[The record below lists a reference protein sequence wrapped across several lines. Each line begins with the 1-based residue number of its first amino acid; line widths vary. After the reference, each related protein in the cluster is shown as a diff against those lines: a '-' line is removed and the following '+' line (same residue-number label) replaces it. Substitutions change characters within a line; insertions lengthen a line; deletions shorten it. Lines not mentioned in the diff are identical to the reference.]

1 VRNHDANPLGFPL
14 SVLKRD
20 VRDVKKLPLRIP
32 IRWRWSVLVSFT
44 VTLAIIVLF
53 FIIID
58 IEHDAWLENQAA
70 QAKLQVERLTDELK
84 LPLLSGSSTETGIAV
99 QGFLDKVPTV
109 LGVVIRFH
117 DGSVKSFGP
126 VQLDD
131 AVLKIL
137 TRNSTVMRLPLK
149 QLWYAKTAVYAHT
162 VMGTIIVR
170 FSGKQ
175 WERIADKLGQK
186 FTIAAV
192 VSVLLSGVMV
202 FLIAGRM
209 SRPIEM
215 LSEAALKVAEG
226 DYQIDLPV
234 HGNDELSDALSQ
246 FNVMA
251 HELAHKEELRR
262 VFGRYLNPK
271 LINEVFESGDVQMES
286 HRQEVSVLFADMVSF
301 TSFSE
306 STQTE
311 EVVRLLNRH
320 FEVFHR
326 VITYYGGHVDKYI
339 GDAVMAVF
347 NHPVS
352 EVKHVRHAA
361 LAGLAMNTACQ
372 KMGIKR
378 PDGDPVSFRFGLNC
392 GQAIVGNVGAARR
405 LEYTVI
411 GDAVNVASRMSGLGS
426 GCELVMSRKTFA
438 LLGEDFD
445 FQSIGVRKVKG
456 ISKKL
461 ETGYAMISSPQLRQE
476 IEHVVD
482 LAFNPRSDIDMWRMP
497 QPFDSSDIPENHAS
511 PTR

>member
-1 VRNHDANPLGFPL
+1 VRNHDTGSPESPLPAAKKGL
-14 SVLKRD
+14 RK
-20 VRDVKKLPLRIP
+20 VKKLAPRIP
-32 IRWRWSVLVSFT
+32 IRWRWSVLVGFT

-70 QAKLQVERLTDELK
+70 QAELQVDRLTDELK
-84 LPLLSGSSTETGIAV
+84 LPLLSGSSTETGIVV

-117 DGSVKSFGP
+117 DGRVKSFGP

-131 AVLKIL
+131 AVVKTLS
-137 TRNSTVMRLPLK
+137 RNSTVKRLPLK
-149 QLWYAKTAVYAHT
+149 QLWYAKTAIYANT
-162 VMGTIIVR
+162 VMGTIVVR

-175 WERIADKLGQK
+175 WKDIAGKLGQK
-186 FTIAAV
+186 FTLAAV
-192 VSVLLSGVMV
+192 FSVLLSGILV
-202 FLIAGRM
+202 FWVAGRM

-215 LSEAALKVAEG
+215 LSDAALRVARG

-234 HGNDELSDALSQ
+234 RGNDELSDALSQ

-251 HELAHKEELRR
+251 HELAHKEELRD

-271 LINEVFESGDVQMES
+271 LINDVFESGDVQMES
-286 HRQEVSVLFADMVSF
+286 HRQEVSVLFADMVRF

-306 STQTE
+306 STETE

-347 NHPVS
+347 NHPVA
-352 EVKHVRHAA
+352 EINHVRHAA
-361 LAGLAMNTACQ
+361 LAGLAMNKACH
-372 KMGIKR
+372 KLGVKR
-378 PDGDPVSFRFGLNC
+378 PDGEPVSFRFGLDC

-411 GDAVNVASRMSGLGS
+411 GDAVNVASRMGGI
-426 GCELVMSRKTFA
+426 GQGNELVMSRETFD
-438 LLGEDFD
+438 LLGEGFN
-445 FQSIGVRKVKG
+445 FQSIGVRKIKG
-456 ISKKL
+456 VSKQL
-461 ETGYAMISSPQLRQE
+461 QTGCATISSSQLSQD

-482 LAFNPRSDIDMWRMP
+482 LAFNLELPDNTLSVAGD
-497 QPFDSSDIPENHAS
+497 A
-511 PTR
+511 